1 MSNKRLLYIE
11 NLRVALMGLV
21 ILQHAVRAYGTTVWW
36 FVRDGQ
42 APLLERFT
50 AVNSSFFMSLFFFI
64 SFYFLPASYD
74 RKPFLKFHG
83 DRFLRLCVPLVAY
96 AAIISSAMMF
106 AYFRVYRNYPAVSF
120 FTYYADYFLGMGQRP
135 ADWSGPAW
143 PDVNFGHLWFVEH
156 LVLYGIVYSIYRLL
170 TKKREIKDGPVRK
183 PRELFFPSTACIA
196 FFAVLLCAV
205 TFAIRVKYPLYAWIG
220 LFGFLQ
226 IEPAHIAFYL
236 SMFFI
241 GIVAYRNDWL
251 AQLPGKTGKLW
262 FGIGLS
268 SATVIALL
276 PVDSKYFGGLNAY
289 AFAYAL
295 FESFSCLGLII
306 GLLYQ
311 FWRYCNSQS
320 ALMEKVSRNSY
331 LVYILHLP
339 IVVLYQYLFSFAH
352 LDPYLK
358 FTLVLILAI
367 PSTVCISNLARK
379 IPFVAKYL

>member
-1 MSNKRLLYIE
+1 
-11 NLRVALMGLV
+11 
-21 ILQHAVRAYGTTVWW
+21 
-36 FVRDGQ
+36 
-42 APLLERFT
+42 
-50 AVNSSFFMSLFFFI
+50 
-64 SFYFLPASYD
+64 
-74 RKPFLKFHG
+74 
-83 DRFLRLCVPLVAY
+83 
-96 AAIISSAMMF
+96 MMF
-106 AYFRVYRNYPAVSF
+106 AYFRVYRNYPTVSF
-120 FTYYADYFLGMGQRP
+120 FVYYSDYFLGMGKRP

-156 LVLYGIVYSIYRLL
+156 LVLYGVVYSLFRLV
-170 TKKREIKDGPVRK
+170 TKKREINNGPARNR
-183 PRELFFPSTACIA
+183 RELFFPSTARIG

-262 FGIGLS
+262 SVIGLA

-276 PVDSKYFGGLNAY
+276 PVEGKYFGGLNAY
-289 AFAYAL
+289 SFAYAL

-320 ALMEKVSRNSY
+320 ALMEALARNSY

-339 IVVLYQYLFSFAH
+339 IVVLYQYLFSFARI
-352 LDPYLK
+352 DPYLK
-358 FTLVLILAI
+358 FAVVSILAI
-367 PSTVCISNLARK
+367 PSTVCVSYLARK
-379 IPFVAKYL
+379 IPFVAKYI

>member
-1 MSNKRLLYIE
+1 MSDKRLLYIE

-36 FVRDGQ
+36 FVQDGQ

-64 SFYFLPASYD
+64 AFYFLPASYD
-74 RKPFLKFHG
+74 RKRFLKFHG
-83 DRFLRLCVPLVAY
+83 DRFLRLFVPLVSY

-106 AYFRVYRNYPAVSF
+106 AYFRVYRHYPAVSF

-143 PDVNFGHLWFVEH
+143 PDFNFGHLWFVEH
-156 LVLYGIVYSIYRLL
+156 LFLYGIVYSIYRLL
-170 TKKREIKDGPVRK
+170 TKKRVMKNGHVRNR
-183 PRELFFPSTACIA
+183 REFFFPSTASIA
-196 FFAVLLCAV
+196 LFAVLLCVV
-205 TFAIRVKYPLYAWIG
+205 TFAIRVKYSLYAWIG

-251 AQLPGKTGKLW
+251 AQLPGKTGKIW
-262 FGIGLS
+262 FGIGLA

-276 PVDSKYFGGLNAY
+276 PVESKYLGGLNAY

-320 ALMEKVSRNSY
+320 ALMQMLARTSY

-339 IVVLYQYLFSFAH
+339 LVVLYQYMLSFAR

-358 FTLVLILAI
+358 FALVSILAI
-367 PSTVCISNLARK
+367 PSTVCVSYLARK